1 MPDRPEDHRRRDFG
15 QAHDHLAGALGA
27 RDEVQRLRASA
38 RRGEHEHVPTRG
50 DSCSMGRRGR
60 VPVQPACVP
69 RVPAGAV
76 GVPRAAV
83 LPVSAVEGIGMDALL
98 SELGDIM
105 REEDDAR
112 VQTIREGPARRET
125 TGEGTNM
132 KIRF

>member
-1 MPDRPEDHRRRDFG
+1 
-15 QAHDHLAGALGA
+15 
-27 RDEVQRLRASA
+27 
-38 RRGEHEHVPTRG
+38 
-50 DSCSMGRRGR
+50 
-60 VPVQPACVP
+60 
-69 RVPAGAV
+69 
-76 GVPRAAV
+76 
-83 LPVSAVEGIGMDALL
+83 MDALL

>member
-1 MPDRPEDHRRRDFG
+1 MLVVVDASGADPVGDYKTVREELRMYNPDYVRRPHILALNKMDLEVGGAAHRGAARRR
-15 QAHDHLAGALGA
+15 L
-27 RDEVQRLRASA
+27 EPWT
-38 RRGEHEHVPTRG
+38 RRTWA
-50 DSCSMGRRGR
+50 CRRR
-60 VPVQPACVP
+60 RCA
-69 RVPAGAV
+69 
-76 GVPRAAV
+76 
-83 LPVSAVEGIGMDALL
+83 VSAVEGIGMDALL